1 MSGSLLKIG
10 GNDLRAF
17 SGKLEAWWLTILL
30 PLGVGIIF
38 FPAAY
43 PSLFNWL
50 GPLTGPWLY
59 PFLLYLYIL
68 VANPLQ
74 WWIVGVLWI
83 ITGIIAGLIAGTI
96 RRSIPVFFLA
106 IGTNLAFLVIS
117 FTFLAFNVTGNFSA
131 TTFTETIVQIVAIMP
146 PGLTNE
152 LFVMPILG
160 ELLTPIISVVST
172 VISRG
177 TPLSEDLIL
186 NVIFNSFGG
195 LAIGLSLNIL
205 LFLVAL
211 LFGGYLRQ
219 FTPFPIETIDSD
231 YRIDY

>member
-1 MSGSLLKIG
+1 MMRS
-10 GNDLRAF
+10 F
-17 SGKLEAWWLTILL
+17 SGRLEAWWLAVLL
-30 PLGVGIIF
+30 PLGIGIIF

-50 GPLTGPWLY
+50 SPLTGPWLY

-74 WWIVGVLWI
+74 WWIIAVLWI
-83 ITGIIAGLIAGTI
+83 ITGLIAGLIAGTV

-106 IGTNLAFLVIS
+106 IGTNLALLVIS
-117 FTFLAFNVTGNFSA
+117 FIFLMLDVTHNFSGINL
-131 TTFTETIVQIVAIMP
+131 TEALSWLVAIMP
-146 PGLTNE
+146 PGLINE

-160 ELLTPIISVVST
+160 ELLTPIIIVVST
-172 VISRG
+172 AISRG
-177 TPLSEDLIL
+177 TPLNQEIIQ
-186 NVIFNSFGG
+186 NMIFNSLGS
-195 LAIGLSLNIL
+195 LALGLSLNIL

-219 FTPFPIETIDSD
+219 FTPFSIETSDSD
-231 YRIDY
+231 YRIWP